1 MIGLDVEFQ
10 LRYSLRLLVCD
21 GWVEVDILLRL
32 VCMALELGR
41 LRPLAACMALAHSST
56 AAEVPGPTRGKTAAE
71 RDQ

>member
-32 VCMALELGR
+32 VCMVLELGR
-41 LRPLAACMALAHSST
+41 LRPLACMALAHSST
-56 AAEVPGPTRGKTAAE
+56 AAEIPGPTRGKTAAE